1 MSPSTRS
8 RLARITAV
16 LLVVAALAVGGPLAS
31 RFLNS
36 LGVPTIQVTGN
47 MEATQVDVSAKIA
60 GRILSLRVREG
71 DRVTE
76 GHLLVR
82 LDDAELKAEVERAE
96 AALKSAEAQ
105 LRDLLAG
112 ARRQEIEEARAT
124 VDRAQS
130 QLNDLLAGSRREE
143 IEQAREA
150 VRSAEATRVWTER
163 DLKRAQELFAKEL
176 IAMQEVD
183 RARQAYEVAVAQE
196 RSARANLQMVEAGP
210 RRDQIEAARAQL
222 KAARDHL
229 DLLLAGPRPFQV
241 EAARGQVSQA
251 RAALDLAGSRLREA
265 AIVSPI
271 NGVVLRKNREAGE
284 MANPGVSILTLVD
297 PTDLWLR
304 AYVPETD
311 IGRIKVG
318 MAARIT
324 IDAYKDRTFSGKI
337 TEIASEAEFTPKNVQ
352 TKKER
357 VNLVFRVKIAVD
369 NPQGLLKPGMPADAD
384 ILL

>member
-1 MSPSTRS
+1 MSPWTRS
-8 RLARITAV
+8 RLARIVGV
-16 LLVVAALAVGGPLAS
+16 LLVVAALAVGGPFAL
-31 RFLNS
+31 RILNS
-36 LGVPTIQVTGN
+36 GGAPAIQVTGN
-47 MEATQVDVSAKIA
+47 MEAMQVDVSAKIA

-150 VRSAEATRVWTER
+150 MRSAEATRVWTER

-196 RSARANLQMVEAGP
+196 RSARANLQLVEAGP

-271 NGVVLRKNREAGE
+271 NGVVLRKNLEAGE
-284 MANPGVSILTLVD
+284 MANSGVSILTLVD

-357 VNLVFRVKIAVD
+357 VNLVFRIKIAVD

>member
-1 MSPSTRS
+1 VSPSTRS

-76 GHLLVR
+76 GQLLVR
-82 LDDAELKAEVERAE
+82 LDGAELKAEVERAE

-112 ARRQEIEEARAT
+112 ARREEIEEARAT

-130 QLNDLLAGSRREE
+130 QLNDLLAGARREE

-222 KAARDHL
+222 KAVRDHL

-271 NGVVLRKNREAGE
+271 NGVVLRKNLEAGE

-357 VNLVFRVKIAVD
+357 VNLVFRIKIAVD
-369 NPQGLLKPGMPADAD
+369 NPQGFLKPGMPADAD

>member
-1 MSPSTRS
+1 MTPSTRS
-8 RLARITAV
+8 RLARIVAV
-16 LLVVAALAVGGPLAS
+16 LLVVAALAVGGPFAL
-31 RFLNS
+31 RLLNS
-36 LGVPTIQVTGN
+36 GAAPAIQVTGN
-47 MEATQVDVSAKIA
+47 MEATQVDASAKIA

-76 GHLLVR
+76 GQLLVR
-82 LDDAELKAEVERAE
+82 LDGAELKAEVERAE

-112 ARRQEIEEARAT
+112 ARREEIEEARAT

-130 QLNDLLAGSRREE
+130 QLNDLLAGARREE

-163 DLKRAQELFAKEL
+163 DFKRAQELFAKEL

-229 DLLLAGPRPFQV
+229 DLLLAGARPFQV

-271 NGVVLRKNREAGE
+271 NGVVLRKNLEAGE

-357 VNLVFRVKIAVD
+357 VNLVFRIKIAVD
-369 NPQGLLKPGMPADAD
+369 NPQGFLKPGMPADAD

>member
-1 MSPSTRS
+1 VG
-8 RLARITAV
+8 V
-16 LLVVAALAVGGPLAS
+16 LLVVAALAVGGPFAL
-31 RFLNS
+31 RILNS
-36 LGVPTIQVTGN
+36 GGAPAIQVTGN
-47 MEATQVDVSAKIA
+47 MEAMQVDVSAKIA
-60 GRILSLRVREG
+60 GRVLSLRVREG
-71 DRVTE
+71 GRVTE
-76 GHLLVR
+76 GQLLVR
-82 LDDAELKAEVERAE
+82 LDDAELKAEVERAA

-112 ARRQEIEEARAT
+112 ARREEIEEARAT
-124 VDRAQS
+124 ADRAQS

-163 DLKRAQELFAKEL
+163 DFKRAQELFAKEL

-196 RSARANLQMVEAGP
+196 RSARANLQLVEAGP
-210 RRDQIEAARAQL
+210 RRDQIGAARAQL

-229 DLLLAGPRPFQV
+229 DLLLAGPRPWQV
-241 EAARGQVSQA
+241 EAARGQVTQA

-265 AIVSPI
+265 TIVSPI
-271 NGVVLRKNREAGE
+271 NGVVLRKNLEAGE

-311 IGRIKVG
+311 IGRITVG

-324 IDAYKDRTFSGKI
+324 IDAYKDRTFTGKI

-357 VNLVFRVKIAVD
+357 VNLVFRIKIAVD
-369 NPQGLLKPGMPADAD
+369 NPEGLLKPGMPADAD

>member
-1 MSPSTRS
+1 VSPSTRS

-76 GHLLVR
+76 GQLLVR
-82 LDDAELKAEVERAE
+82 LDGAELKAEVERAE

-112 ARRQEIEEARAT
+112 ARREEIEEARAT

-150 VRSAEATRVWTER
+150 MRSAEATRVWTER

-222 KAARDHL
+222 KAVRDHL

-271 NGVVLRKNREAGE
+271 NGVVLRKNLEAGE
-284 MANPGVSILTLVD
+284 MANSGVSILTLVD

-357 VNLVFRVKIAVD
+357 VNLVFRIKIAVD

>member
-96 AALKSAEAQ
+96 AALRSAEAQ

-112 ARRQEIEEARAT
+112 ARREEIEEARAT

-150 VRSAEATRVWTER
+150 VRSVEATRVWTER

-210 RRDQIEAARAQL
+210 RRDQIDAARAQL

-271 NGVVLRKNREAGE
+271 NGVVLRKNLEAGE
-284 MANPGVSILTLVD
+284 MANSGVSILTLVD

-304 AYVPETD
+304 AYVSETD

-357 VNLVFRVKIAVD
+357 VNLVFRIKIAVD

>member
-1 MSPSTRS
+1 VSPSTRS
-8 RLARITAV
+8 RLARIAAV

-47 MEATQVDVSAKIA
+47 MEAMQVDVSAKIA

-76 GHLLVR
+76 GQLLVR
-82 LDDAELKAEVERAE
+82 LDGAELKAEVERGE

-112 ARRQEIEEARAT
+112 ARREEIEEARAT

-130 QLNDLLAGSRREE
+130 QLNDLLAGARREE

-163 DLKRAQELFAKEL
+163 DFKRAQELFAKEF

-229 DLLLAGPRPFQV
+229 DLLLAGARPFQV

-271 NGVVLRKNREAGE
+271 NGVVLRKNLEAGE

-304 AYVPETD
+304 AYVSETD

-357 VNLVFRVKIAVD
+357 VNLVFRIKIAVD
-369 NPQGLLKPGMPADAD
+369 NPQGFLKPGMPADAD

>member
-82 LDDAELKAEVERAE
+82 LDAAELKAEVERAE

-112 ARRQEIEEARAT
+112 ARREEIEEARAT

-251 RAALDLAGSRLREA
+251 LAALDLAGSRLREA

-357 VNLVFRVKIAVD
+357 VNLVFRIKIAVD

>member
-1 MSPSTRS
+1 MSPWTRS
-8 RLARITAV
+8 RLARIVGV
-16 LLVVAALAVGGPLAS
+16 LLVVAALAVGGPFAL
-31 RFLNS
+31 RILNS
-36 LGVPTIQVTGN
+36 GGAPAIQVTGN
-47 MEATQVDVSAKIA
+47 MEAMQVDVSAKIA

-271 NGVVLRKNREAGE
+271 NGVVLRKNLEAGE

-357 VNLVFRVKIAVD
+357 VNLVFRIKIAVD

>member
-1 MSPSTRS
+1 MSPWTRS
-8 RLARITAV
+8 RLARIVGV
-16 LLVVAALAVGGPLAS
+16 LLVVAALAVGGPFAL
-31 RFLNS
+31 RILNS
-36 LGVPTIQVTGN
+36 GGAPAIQVTGN
-47 MEATQVDVSAKIA
+47 MEAMQVDVSAKIA

-76 GHLLVR
+76 GQLLVR
-82 LDDAELKAEVERAE
+82 LDGAKLKAEVERAE

-271 NGVVLRKNREAGE
+271 NGVVLRKNLEAGE

-357 VNLVFRVKIAVD
+357 VNLVFRIKIAVD
-369 NPQGLLKPGMPADAD
+369 NPQGFLKPGMPADAD

>member
-1 MSPSTRS
+1 VSPSTRS

-47 MEATQVDVSAKIA
+47 MEAMQVDVSAKIA

-76 GHLLVR
+76 GQLLVR
-82 LDDAELKAEVERAE
+82 LDGAELKAEVERAE

-150 VRSAEATRVWTER
+150 MRSAEATRVWTER

-222 KAARDHL
+222 KAVRDHL

-271 NGVVLRKNREAGE
+271 NGVVLRKNLEAGE
-284 MANPGVSILTLVD
+284 MANSGVSILTLVD

-357 VNLVFRVKIAVD
+357 VNLVFRIKIAVD

>member
-1 MSPSTRS
+1 MSPWTRS
-8 RLARITAV
+8 RLARIVGV
-16 LLVVAALAVGGPLAS
+16 LLVVAALAVGGPFAL
-31 RFLNS
+31 RILNS
-36 LGVPTIQVTGN
+36 GGAPAIQVTGN
-47 MEATQVDVSAKIA
+47 MEAMQVDVSAKIA

-265 AIVSPI
+265 AIMSPI
-271 NGVVLRKNREAGE
+271 NGVVLRKNLEAGE
-284 MANPGVSILTLVD
+284 MANSGVSILTLVD

-357 VNLVFRVKIAVD
+357 VNLVFRIKIAVD
-369 NPQGLLKPGMPADAD
+369 NPQGLLKPGMPADAE

>member
-1 MSPSTRS
+1 MSPWTRS
-8 RLARITAV
+8 RLLRIVGV
-16 LLVVAALAVGGPLAS
+16 LLVVAALAVGGPFAL
-31 RFLNS
+31 RILNS
-36 LGVPTIQVTGN
+36 GGAPAIQVTGN

-60 GRILSLRVREG
+60 GRVLSLRVREG

-76 GHLLVR
+76 GQLLVR

-96 AALKSAEAQ
+96 AALKSTEAQ

-112 ARRQEIEEARAT
+112 ARREEIEEARAT
-124 VDRAQS
+124 ADRAQS

-163 DLKRAQELFAKEL
+163 DFKRAQELFAKEL

-196 RSARANLQMVEAGP
+196 RSARANLQLVEAGP

-229 DLLLAGPRPFQV
+229 DLLLAGPRPWQV
-241 EAARGQVSQA
+241 EAARGQVTQA
-251 RAALDLAGSRLREA
+251 RAALDLAGSRLREGT
-265 AIVSPI
+265 IVSPI
-271 NGVVLRKNREAGE
+271 NGVILRKNLEAGE

-324 IDAYKDRTFSGKI
+324 IDAYKDRTFTGKI

-357 VNLVFRVKIAVD
+357 VNLVFRIKIAVD
-369 NPQGLLKPGMPADAD
+369 NPEGFLKPGMPADAD

>member
-1 MSPSTRS
+1 VSPSTRS

-150 VRSAEATRVWTER
+150 MRSAEATRVWTER

-222 KAARDHL
+222 KAVRDHL

-271 NGVVLRKNREAGE
+271 NGVVLRKNLEAGE
-284 MANPGVSILTLVD
+284 MANSGVSILTLVD

-357 VNLVFRVKIAVD
+357 VNLVFRIKIAVD

>member
-82 LDDAELKAEVERAE
+82 LDDAELKAEAERAE

-112 ARRQEIEEARAT
+112 ARREEIEEARAT
-124 VDRAQS
+124 ADRAQS
-130 QLNDLLAGSRREE
+130 QLNDLLAGARREE

-163 DLKRAQELFAKEL
+163 DLQRAQELFAKEL

-265 AIVSPI
+265 AILSPI
-271 NGVVLRKNREAGE
+271 NGVVLRKNLEAGE

-357 VNLVFRVKIAVD
+357 VNLVFRIKIAVD
-369 NPQGLLKPGMPADAD
+369 NPEGLLKPGMPADAD

>member
-76 GHLLVR
+76 GQLLVR
-82 LDDAELKAEVERAE
+82 LDGAELKAEVERAE

-150 VRSAEATRVWTER
+150 MRSAEATRVWTER

-222 KAARDHL
+222 KAVRDHL

-271 NGVVLRKNREAGE
+271 NGVVLRKNLEAGE
-284 MANPGVSILTLVD
+284 MANSGVSILTLVD

-357 VNLVFRVKIAVD
+357 VNLVFRIKIAVD
-369 NPQGLLKPGMPADAD
+369 NPQGLLKPGMPADAE

>member
-1 MSPSTRS
+1 VSPSTRS

-76 GHLLVR
+76 GQLLVR
-82 LDDAELKAEVERAE
+82 LDGAELKAEVERAE

-150 VRSAEATRVWTER
+150 MRSAEATRVWTER

-222 KAARDHL
+222 KAVRDHL

-271 NGVVLRKNREAGE
+271 NGVVLRKNLEAGE
-284 MANPGVSILTLVD
+284 MANSGVSILTLVD

-357 VNLVFRVKIAVD
+357 VNLVFRIKIAVD

>member
-357 VNLVFRVKIAVD
+357 VNLVFRIKIAVD

>member
-1 MSPSTRS
+1 VSPSTRS
-8 RLARITAV
+8 RLARIVAV
-16 LLVVAALAVGGPLAS
+16 LLVVAALAVGGPFAL
-31 RFLNS
+31 RLLNS
-36 LGVPTIQVTGN
+36 GGAPAIQVTGN
-47 MEATQVDVSAKIA
+47 MEATQVDTSAKIA

-76 GHLLVR
+76 GQVLVR
-82 LDDAELKAEVERAE
+82 LDAAELKAEVERAE

-112 ARRQEIEEARAT
+112 ARREEIEEARAT
-124 VDRAQS
+124 ADRAQS

-150 VRSAEATRVWTER
+150 VRSAEATRMWTER
-163 DLKRAQELFAKEL
+163 DFKRAEELFKKEL

-222 KAARDHL
+222 KASRDHL
-229 DLLLAGPRPFQV
+229 SLLLAGPRPFQV
-241 EAARGQVSQA
+241 EAARGQVTQA
-251 RAALDLAGSRLREA
+251 RAALDLHGSRLREA
-265 AIVSPI
+265 TIVSPI
-271 NGVVLRKNREAGE
+271 NGVVLRKNLEAGE

-324 IDAYKDRTFSGKI
+324 IDAYKDRTFTGKI
-337 TEIASEAEFTPKNVQ
+337 TEIASVAEFTPKNVQ

-357 VNLVFRVKIAVD
+357 VNLVFRIKIAVD
-369 NPQGLLKPGMPADAD
+369 NPEGFLKPGMPADAD

>member
-1 MSPSTRS
+1 MHPSTRS
-8 RLARITAV
+8 RLLRTAAV
-16 LLVVAALAVGGPLAS
+16 LLVVAALGIGGPLVS
-31 RFLNS
+31 RILNS
-36 LGVPTIQVTGN
+36 RGVPTIQVTGN

-60 GRILSLRVREG
+60 GRILSVRVREG

-76 GHLLVR
+76 GQPLVR
-82 LDDAELKAEVERAE
+82 LDDAELRAEVERAE

-105 LRDLLAG
+105 LQDLLAG

-124 VDRAQS
+124 VARAQS

-150 VRSAEATRVWTER
+150 VRSAEVTRVWTER
-163 DLKRAQELFAKEL
+163 DLRRAEELFKKEL
-176 IAMQEVD
+176 IAAQEVD
-183 RARQAYEVAVAQE
+183 RARQAYEVALAQE
-196 RSARANLQMVEAGP
+196 RSVRANLQMVEAGP
-210 RRDQIEAARAQL
+210 RRDQVEAARAQL
-222 KAARDHL
+222 KAAQDRL

-241 EAARGQVSQA
+241 EAARGQVTQA
-251 RAALDLAGSRLREA
+251 RAALDLAGSRLRETT
-265 AIVSPI
+265 IVSPI
-271 NGVVLRKNREAGE
+271 NGVCLRKNLEVGE

-297 PTDLWLR
+297 PTDIWLR

-311 IGRIKVG
+311 IGRIKIG

-324 IDAYKDRTFSGKI
+324 IDAFKDRTFTGKI

-357 VNLVFRVKIAVD
+357 VNLVFRIKIALD
-369 NPQGLLKPGMPADAD
+369 NPEGLLKPGMPADAD

>member
-47 MEATQVDVSAKIA
+47 MEAMQVDVSAKIA

-229 DLLLAGPRPFQV
+229 DLLLAGARPFQV

-271 NGVVLRKNREAGE
+271 NGVVLRKNLEAGE

-357 VNLVFRVKIAVD
+357 VNLVFRIKIAVD
-369 NPQGLLKPGMPADAD
+369 NPQGLLKPGMPADAE
-384 ILL
+384 I

>member
-1 MSPSTRS
+1 MSPWTRS
-8 RLARITAV
+8 RLARIVGV
-16 LLVVAALAVGGPLAS
+16 LLVVAALAVGGPFAL
-31 RFLNS
+31 RILNS
-36 LGVPTIQVTGN
+36 GGAPAIQVTGN

-265 AIVSPI
+265 AIMSPI
-271 NGVVLRKNREAGE
+271 NGVVLRKNLEAGE
-284 MANPGVSILTLVD
+284 MANSGVSILTLVD

-357 VNLVFRVKIAVD
+357 VNLVFRIKIAVD

>member
-1 MSPSTRS
+1 VSPSTRS

-76 GHLLVR
+76 GQLLVR
-82 LDDAELKAEVERAE
+82 LDGAELKAEVERAE

-150 VRSAEATRVWTER
+150 MRSAEATRVWTER

-271 NGVVLRKNREAGE
+271 NGVVLRKNLEAGE
-284 MANPGVSILTLVD
+284 MANSGVSILTLVD

-357 VNLVFRVKIAVD
+357 VNLVFRIKIAVD

>member
-76 GHLLVR
+76 GQLLVR
-82 LDDAELKAEVERAE
+82 LDGAELKAEVERAE

-112 ARRQEIEEARAT
+112 ARREEIEEARAT

-150 VRSAEATRVWTER
+150 MRSAEATRVWTER

-222 KAARDHL
+222 KAVRDHL

-271 NGVVLRKNREAGE
+271 NGVVLRKNLEAGE
-284 MANPGVSILTLVD
+284 MANSGVSILTLVD

-357 VNLVFRVKIAVD
+357 VNLVFRIKIAVD

>member
-1 MSPSTRS
+1 VSPSTRS
-8 RLARITAV
+8 RLARIVAV
-16 LLVVAALAVGGPLAS
+16 LLVVAALAVGGPFAL
-31 RFLNS
+31 RLLNS
-36 LGVPTIQVTGN
+36 GGAPAIQVTGN
-47 MEATQVDVSAKIA
+47 MEATQVDASAKIA

-76 GHLLVR
+76 GQVLVR
-82 LDDAELKAEVERAE
+82 LDAAELKAEVERAE

-112 ARRQEIEEARAT
+112 ARREEIEEARAT
-124 VDRAQS
+124 ADRAQS
-130 QLNDLLAGSRREE
+130 QLNDLLAGARREE

-150 VRSAEATRVWTER
+150 VRSAEATRMWTER
-163 DLKRAQELFAKEL
+163 DFKRAEELFKKEL

-196 RSARANLQMVEAGP
+196 RSARANLELLEAGP
-210 RRDQIEAARAQL
+210 RPYQVEAARAQVTQA
-222 KAARDHL
+222 KGTL
-229 DLLLAGPRPFQV
+229 DFAQ
-241 EAARGQVSQA
+241 
-251 RAALDLAGSRLREA
+251 SRLREA
-265 AIVSPI
+265 TISAPI
-271 NGVVLRKNREAGE
+271 NGVVLRKNMEVGE
-284 MANPGVSILTLVD
+284 TANSGVSILTLVD

-304 AYVPETD
+304 AYVSETD

-324 IDAYKDRTFSGKI
+324 IDAYRDRQFAGKI
-337 TEIASEAEFTPKNVQ
+337 TEIASQAEFTPKNVQ

-357 VNLVFRVKIAVD
+357 VNLVFRIKIAVE
-369 NPQGLLKPGMPADAD
+369 NPEGVLKPGMPADAE

>member
-150 VRSAEATRVWTER
+150 VRSVEATRVWTER

-210 RRDQIEAARAQL
+210 RRDQIDAARAQL

-271 NGVVLRKNREAGE
+271 NGVVLRKNLEAGE
-284 MANPGVSILTLVD
+284 MANSGVSILTLVD

-304 AYVPETD
+304 AYVSETD

-357 VNLVFRVKIAVD
+357 VNLVFRIKIAVD

>member
-1 MSPSTRS
+1 MSPWTRS
-8 RLARITAV
+8 RLARIVGV
-16 LLVVAALAVGGPLAS
+16 LLVVAALAVGGPFAL
-31 RFLNS
+31 RILNS
-36 LGVPTIQVTGN
+36 GGAPAIQVTGN
-47 MEATQVDVSAKIA
+47 MEAMQVDVSAKIA

-82 LDDAELKAEVERAE
+82 LDDAELKAEGERAE

-222 KAARDHL
+222 KAVRDHL

-265 AIVSPI
+265 AIMSPI
-271 NGVVLRKNREAGE
+271 NGVVLRKNLEAGE

-357 VNLVFRVKIAVD
+357 VNLVFRIKIAVD